1 MAINPEGEMATAEN
15 KPILRLKSMKLL
27 KDLTEILREMIGSGD
42 EESLRRLE
50 ETIHALNETRLGSRR
65 TLH

>member
-1 MAINPEGEMATAEN
+1 MTAET
-15 KPILRLKSMKLL
+15 KPILRLRSMKLL

-42 EESLRRLE
+42 EESFRRLE
-50 ETIHALNETRLGSRR
+50 ETIRAVDSSRQRSDR

>member
-1 MAINPEGEMATAEN
+1 MATAET

-27 KDLTEILREMIGSGD
+27 KDLTDILREMIGSGD

>member
-1 MAINPEGEMATAEN
+1 MATAEN

-42 EESLRRLE
+42 EESFRRLE
-50 ETIHALNETRLGSRR
+50 ETIRALDASRQRSDR